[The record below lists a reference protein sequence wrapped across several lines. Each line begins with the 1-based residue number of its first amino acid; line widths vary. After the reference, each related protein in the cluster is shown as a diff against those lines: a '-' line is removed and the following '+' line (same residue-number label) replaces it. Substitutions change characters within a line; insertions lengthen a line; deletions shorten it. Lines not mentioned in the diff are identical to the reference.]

1 MDKRKKSRNFFQGG
15 WEIVA
20 FSSYKHKKAV
30 ALGPFGPS
38 GNSFFVLRGQCF
50 GIVIVYEKSYL
61 QIPDMPARARVRAR
75 TRGTGTGQPKSILY
89 RSFGKGWRFICT
101 TLPSTASS
109 IRSAVTSPYSLM
121 TSCSIYGIND
131 SATNFSNASAFKLWA
146 IEKIHTTQI

>member
-61 QIPDMPARARVRAR
+61 QIPDMPARTRVRAVR
-75 TRGTGTGQPKSILY
+75 ARANQSL
-89 RSFGKGWRFICT
+89 
-101 TLPSTASS
+101 SS
-109 IRSAVTSPYSLM
+109 IGHLVK
-121 TSCSIYGIND
+121 D
-131 SATNFSNASAFKLWA
+131 DASYAPHFPVQRLP
-146 IEKIHTTQI
+146 